1 MNDYDYLKQER
12 DELHDILEATGKT
25 VDRLRAENEELKAS
39 KEQLKKA
46 LIKRNIKLSEQA
58 IIHAESEG

>member
-1 MNDYDYLKQER
+1 MTTR
-12 DELHDILEATGKT
+12 PEL
-25 VDRLRAENEELKAS
+25 NEKLMRCNKH
-39 KEQLKKA
+39 LKKA

>member
-1 MNDYDYLKQER
+1 
-12 DELHDILEATGKT
+12 
-25 VDRLRAENEELKAS
+25 LRAENEELKAS